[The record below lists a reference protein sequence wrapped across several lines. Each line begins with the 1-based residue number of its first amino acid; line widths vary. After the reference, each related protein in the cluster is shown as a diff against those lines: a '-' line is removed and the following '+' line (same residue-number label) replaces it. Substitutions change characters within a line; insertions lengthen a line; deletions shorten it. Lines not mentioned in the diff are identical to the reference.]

1 MYSNMF
7 TIDVYKDGIKK
18 FITKWRLIPF
28 R

>member
-1 MYSNMF
+1 MF